1 MVFRAVTAAPTA
13 AQDVGSRAS
22 LLQHGHII
30 LLKYWNDS
38 RICVSSLSRC
48 YDNLCSN
55 FNIYAAIAT
64 TLLLHYTQTTKSVAL
79 TNEALLVVVLN
90 YQLFA
95 AQYLGSMARLLLHC
109 HLILLKN
116 QNSSRIF
123 VTSLRRGHANL
134 LFIVPILLYVLL
146 QGTRSENTTHLR
158 GKLYH
163 QQRSL
168 CLWWHET
175 IGNLLLLFQPHPPPP
190 HPTTLQPQMHAAS
203 FGWMYLMPGN
213 SRFNCSPAYCL
224 YHCGDAAL
232 SLDFAEN
239 LEHVTRSHDILVQR
253 PRYFSNHCFDFN
265 ICVPIAKTLRQQ
277 YTSIPKSFLVRN
289 QTLLVVT
296 LNFRSFAPS
305 PSYHAGGRDTCSR
318 SCLA

>member
-30 LLKYWNDS
+30 LLKYWNAS

-55 FNIYAAIAT
+55 FYVYAAIAT
-64 TLLLHYTQTTKSVAL
+64 TLLLHYTQTAKSVAL
-79 TNEALLVVVLN
+79 TNEALLVVALN

-168 CLWWHET
+168 YLWWQFAPSIPT
-175 IGNLLLLFQPHPPPP
+175 PPPP
-190 HPTTLQPQMHAAS
+190 PPPCHAAALDECSKLWLDVSYARKQQVQLQP
-203 FGWMYLMPGN
+203 YV
-213 SRFNCSPAYCL
+213 
-224 YHCGDAAL
+224 L
-232 SLDFAEN
+232 S
-239 LEHVTRSHDILVQR
+239 VS
-253 PRYFSNHCFDFN
+253 
-265 ICVPIAKTLRQQ
+265 LR
-277 YTSIPKSFLVRN
+277 
-289 QTLLVVT
+289 
-296 LNFRSFAPS
+296 
-305 PSYHAGGRDTCSR
+305 
-318 SCLA
+318 

>member
-30 LLKYWNDS
+30 LLKYWNAS

-64 TLLLHYTQTTKSVAL
+64 TLLLHYTQTAKSVAL
-79 TNEALLVVVLN
+79 TNEALLVVALN

-175 IGNLLLLFQPHPPPP
+175 IGNLLLLF
-190 HPTTLQPQMHAAS
+190 
-203 FGWMYLMPGN
+203 
-213 SRFNCSPAYCL
+213 RCSPKCMQQALAGCIL
-224 YHCGDAAL
+224 CQETAGSTAAL
-232 SLDFAEN
+232 RIVCITAVMLHCHWILLKIWSMSRVLMASWCRGHAIFLIIVSILIYVFPLQRHLD
-239 LEHVTRSHDILVQR
+239 
-253 PRYFSNHCFDFN
+253 SNT
-265 ICVPIAKTLRQQ
+265 PQ
-277 YTSIPKSFLVRN
+277 FLKVF
-289 QTLLVVT
+289 Q
-296 LNFRSFAPS
+296 
-305 PSYHAGGRDTCSR
+305 
-318 SCLA
+318 